1 MNKKVLT
8 KTYLREAVK
17 YQVRLF
23 LDEDDK
29 WVVVKKLIEITEP
42 FIIRENVTGMDNGYY
57 VLELIPKNENYAL
70 RIFFDENKNIVE
82 YYYDVIKSSGIDEE
96 TKVPYFWD
104 LYLDV
109 TYNEYFDDIH
119 ILDEDE
125 LEEAYR
131 TGVINK
137 EDYKMAIE
145 VKDKL
150 VEEIKSKTNKY
161 LKYDYSKYLKDF

>member
-70 RIFFDENKNIVE
+70 RIFFDENKKIVE

-96 TKVPYFWD
+96 T
-104 LYLDV
+104 
-109 TYNEYFDDIH
+109 
-119 ILDEDE
+119 
-125 LEEAYR
+125 
-131 TGVINK
+131 
-137 EDYKMAIE
+137 
-145 VKDKL
+145 
-150 VEEIKSKTNKY
+150 
-161 LKYDYSKYLKDF
+161 

>member
-1 MNKKVLT
+1 M
-8 KTYLREAVK
+8 
-17 YQVRLF
+17 
-23 LDEDDK
+23 
-29 WVVVKKLIEITEP
+29 
-42 FIIRENVTGMDNGYY
+42 
-57 VLELIPKNENYAL
+57 
-70 RIFFDENKNIVE
+70 
-82 YYYDVIKSSGIDEE
+82 
-96 TKVPYFWD
+96 PYFWD

-161 LKYDYSKYLKDF
+161 LNYDYSKYLKDF